1 MPYLARLGEKIALRS
16 GEMKKGTGLP
26 PMQRLSVQD
35 VDVDVRRR
43 IMDLVYDGMPL
54 KQICTEL
61 FSVCAAVHGS
71 GMCLTEDELWKKACD
86 EFGIEGDDAPL
97 AAFRELCD
105 DLLLLT
111 RWDRWFYFV
120 YVEQTLPRTNGLSQK
135 RRSHRW
141 AEYLGLQNKDW
152 EEERKTGDLLRWGD
166 AFKLEDQINK
176 FGGLSNIRAGGEH
189 ALMGAVDRGA
199 ARVVESLWAVGSLR
213 DDLFFDFGTP
223 RKAYKIR
230 DDYKLVTRPNEKCQF
245 ARPITVAASRGDV
258 RMLKLLL
265 RVPASSTAAFRGD
278 VQIVEESTGL
288 TRTERDVY
296 VKSALVA
303 AVEGR
308 LCRDGQPNVA
318 AVKVLL
324 DSPSV
329 AVDPAIYLNKNVLTM
344 VPSPFLTAVA
354 LNAEASVDVVELF
367 LSHPRVDAEALNRIA
382 RWTPIEFEEK
392 VEDASFLNFTRG
404 IERPMTAVQ
413 VLCSFHEKIGFRL
426 QKLLLLLRDDRISV
440 RSEFLAPLRM
450 RAVGHSREAAFVAY
464 ETETMLQTL
473 LQARPEITRVGETTD
488 TEKRAA
494 LYATWKEMV
503 QIALAEAR
511 VKIYINASNSEAGT
525 PLALFVEGMRERV
538 HAPNNAFHDL
548 QMQYF
553 SGNFN
558 DAPPESER
566 GKKLK
571 ALETYKELLRQ
582 DDEIVQLLVKEGAL
596 AYDRTM
602 IGAIA

>member
-16 GEMKKGTGLP
+16 GEMNKGTGLP

-43 IMDLVYDGMPL
+43 ILDLVYDGMPL

-120 YVEQTLPRTNGLSQK
+120 YVEQTLPRTNGLSQQ

-141 AEYLGLQNKDW
+141 AERLGLKDKDW
-152 EEERKTGDLLRWGD
+152 EEERKTGDLSRWGD
-166 AFKLEDQINK
+166 AFNLQDQISK
-176 FGGLSNIRAGGEH
+176 FGGNSRIRTGAEH

-199 ARVVESLWAVGSLR
+199 VRVVESLWTVGALR
-213 DDLFFDFGTP
+213 DDLLLDFDTP

-230 DDYKLVTRPNEKCQF
+230 DHYKLVTRPDEKCQF

-258 RMLKLLL
+258 RMLELLL
-265 RVPASSTAAFRGD
+265 RVPYLSTAAFRGD
-278 VQIVEESTGL
+278 VKIVDESTGL
-288 TRTERDVY
+288 SRMERDVY

-308 LCRDGQPNVA
+308 LCKDGQPNVA

-324 DSPSV
+324 DHPNV
-329 AVDPAIYLNKNVLTM
+329 AVDPGIYLNRNVLSM

-354 LNAEASVDVVELF
+354 LNAKASVDVVKLF

-382 RWTPIEFEEK
+382 RWTPIGSEKK
-392 VEDASFLNFTRG
+392 VEDASFLNFTQS

-413 VLCSFHEKIGFRL
+413 VLCSFHEKIAFRL

-440 RSEFLAPLRM
+440 RSELLAQQRMQAFGYPRGTSFLAYR
-450 RAVGHSREAAFVAY
+450 
-464 ETETMLQTL
+464 TETMLQTL

-488 TEKRAA
+488 TETRAA
-494 LYATWKEMV
+494 IYATWKKMV
-503 QIALAEAR
+503 EIALASAF
-511 VKIYINASNSEAGT
+511 VKLYINVSNSEAGT

-538 HAPNNAFHDL
+538 HKPNTVFHDL
-548 QMQYF
+548 QTQYF
-553 SGNFN
+553 SGNFD
-558 DAPPESER
+558 DASLNPER
-566 GKKLK
+566 VKKLK

-582 DDEIVQLLVKEGAL
+582 DDEILQQLMQAGAL
-596 AYDRTM
+596 AYDPAM
-602 IGAIA
+602 IRDIA

>member
-1 MPYLARLGEKIALRS
+1 MPYLARLGEKTALRS

-26 PMQRLSVQD
+26 PMQHLSVQD

-43 IMDLVYDGMPL
+43 ILDLVYDSMPL

-61 FSVCAAVHGS
+61 FSVCAAVHGP

-86 EFGIEGDDAPL
+86 EFGIDGGDAPL

-120 YVEQTLPRTNGLSQK
+120 YVEQTLPRTNGLSQQ

-141 AEYLGLQNKDW
+141 AESLGLQNKDW

-166 AFKLEDQINK
+166 AFKLQNQIRM
-176 FGGLSNIRAGGEH
+176 FGGTSRIRRGAEH

-199 ARVVESLWAVGSLR
+199 ARVVESLWTVGATSV
-213 DDLFFDFGTP
+213 DLFLDFANP
-223 RKAYKIR
+223 RKAYRIR
-230 DDYKLVTRPNEKCQF
+230 NDYKLLTRPNKNCEF

-258 RMLKLLL
+258 RMLNLLL
-265 RVPASSTAAFRGD
+265 RVPLVFTGAFRGD
-278 VQIVEESTGL
+278 VEIVDEATGVSK
-288 TRTERDVY
+288 TERDVY

-308 LCRDGQPNVA
+308 LCRDGEPNVA

-324 DSPSV
+324 DSPNV

-354 LNAEASVDVVELF
+354 LNAKASVDVVELF

-382 RWTPIEFEEK
+382 RWMPIEFENTMEY
-392 VEDASFLNFTRG
+392 ASFLNYTRV
-404 IERPMTAVQ
+404 IMRPMTAVQ

-426 QKLLLLLRDDRISV
+426 QKLLLLLRDDRTSV
-440 RSEFLAPLRM
+440 RSESLAPLRM
-450 RAVGHSREAAFVAY
+450 QAVGHSREASFAAY
-464 ETETMLQTL
+464 KTETMLQVL

-494 LYATWKEMV
+494 VYATWKKMV
-503 QIALAEAR
+503 QIALANAL
-511 VKIYINASNSEAGT
+511 VKLYINVSNSEAGT
-525 PLALFVEGMRERV
+525 PLALFVDGMRERV

-582 DDEIVQLLVKEGAL
+582 DDEIVQLLVQEGAL
-596 AYDRTM
+596 AYDPTM